1 MYLLYSI
8 LLGAGAVVSA
18 PYWLIKALRERKYV
32 QNFRQRL
39 GWGIDGGRRLP
50 DRPLWIHAVSVGEVL
65 AAKPLISAI
74 RSARPDVP
82 VVVSTVTLTGQ
93 ALARNELIGHE
104 AVIYFPFDWSFSVR
118 RCLDA
123 VRPRAVILLETE
135 LWPNFLRNC
144 HLRSIPVFLV
154 NGRVSDRSYRRYR
167 RVPGLT
173 RSMLAHLT
181 AIGVQT
187 ADDRRKLAD
196 LGAGEGQVRLTGNL
210 KYDYSPPALDP
221 GCEWMEKIGAAL
233 QLGPETPLI
242 VVGSS
247 MKGEEGLF
255 LNAYLQVRESVPG
268 VKMVIAPRHP
278 ERFDEVAELL
288 AATVT
293 RFARRTQLRPGLSCD
308 VLLLDTIGELRSVYS
323 LGSVA
328 VIGGSFQPFGGHNL
342 LEPAALGKPIVIGPE
357 MSNFHEMARLFV
369 REQAVRQTSAAQLT
383 AALADLLE
391 NPRARAALGARA
403 IQTVRR
409 NQGATGSTLA
419 FVLPHLD

>member
-1 MYLLYSI
+1 
-8 LLGAGAVVSA
+8 
-18 PYWLIKALRERKYV
+18 
-32 QNFRQRL
+32 
-39 GWGIDGGRRLP
+39 
-50 DRPLWIHAVSVGEVL
+50 
-65 AAKPLISAI
+65 
-74 RSARPDVP
+74 
-82 VVVSTVTLTGQ
+82 
-93 ALARNELIGHE
+93 
-104 AVIYFPFDWSFSVR
+104 
-118 RCLDA
+118 
-123 VRPRAVILLETE
+123 
-135 LWPNFLRNC
+135 
-144 HLRSIPVFLV
+144 
-154 NGRVSDRSYRRYR
+154 
-167 RVPGLT
+167 
-173 RSMLAHLT
+173 
-181 AIGVQT
+181 
-187 ADDRRKLAD
+187 
-196 LGAGEGQVRLTGNL
+196 
-210 KYDYSPPALDP
+210 
-221 GCEWMEKIGAAL
+221 MEKIGAAL

-242 VVGSS
+242 VVKSS